1 VTHNPGQAQEGRAAT
16 KRVLWALI
24 IIPPLVFLIIFGPP
38 YAMYVVVSVVAILGL
53 HEFYTLTLPKQAL
66 HGKIGGILM
75 GTVLCGVFQWAHY
88 EMVVATMGVIV
99 VVLFVSHIL
108 LSQELSTL
116 PNWIATAFFGIVYV
130 PFLLSHVILINK
142 LPQGPLWV
150 LMLSVTV
157 WTGDT
162 FALVAGSRWGKHKL
176 SPHISPKKTVEGF
189 VSCFVGAL
197 VSVLAFKLLL
207 LSSLTISDA
216 AVLGLGIAL
225 FGQLGDLSESAI
237 KRGANVKDS
246 SRLIPGHGGMLDKL
260 DGFLFS
266 SPFVYYF
273 SVHKIYPGA

>member
-1 VTHNPGQAQEGRAAT
+1 MTHNPGQAQEGRAAT

-176 SPHISPKKTVEGF
+176 SPHISPKKTVEGLLGGLAGSM
-189 VSCFVGAL
+189 VVAGL
-197 VSVLAFKLLL
+197 LRVLFLKNLPWSHTPILASSILLL
-207 LSSLTISDA
+207 
-216 AVLGLGIAL
+216 
-225 FGQLGDLSESAI
+225 GQIGDLGESMI
-237 KRGANVKDS
+237 KRAVNAKDS
-246 SRLIPGHGGMLDKL
+246 SGLIPGHGGVLDRL
-260 DGFLFS
+260 DSFLFS
-266 SPFVYYF
+266 APFLYYYVLYF
-273 SVHKIYPGA
+273 SR